1 MKYFGISDWIVI
13 TAYLFGIIAVGLW
26 FGKGQKSTRDYF
38 LGSRNIPWWG
48 VGLSIIASETSGL
61 TIIGIPALAYGG
73 DLTFLQ
79 IAIGYVI
86 ARVVLAIVLV
96 PHYLRGEIYS
106 PYQLL
111 TNAFGPSAGRLAGGF
126 FLLSGTL
133 AAGVRVYVTS
143 IPLKL
148 MLDTPMLQA
157 ILVFVG
163 LALIY
168 TCIGG
173 IKAVIWTD
181 VVQFSLFMAGGL
193 FTLIYIPSIL
203 PGGIDGTISQAWTAG
218 KLHWFNGNFS
228 LALPF
233 NIWMGLFGATAQV
246 MASHGA
252 DQLIVQRVLTCKS
265 AADARRAL
273 ILSAVIILPL
283 FAVFLLTGT
292 MLWVY
297 YQHSPLPIPLPAN
310 QAGLR
315 QNDYIFP
322 IFIMTGV
329 PHVLRGFLMVA
340 ILSAA
345 MSAVSSAMAALASVS
360 TMDFLKGLFRR
371 PRSEQFFV
379 RLSRYSTIFW
389 ALMLI
394 VVAYASREVPLVL
407 NWAFSLNGLTSGAML
422 GGVLLALALKRGS
435 PGPIFV
441 GMISSLALMIA
452 IRLGAQGWIDWP
464 WFTLI
469 GTLTTVGLAVAARAA
484 QPSPAP
490 TLR

>member
-1 MKYFGISDWIVI
+1 MKYFAASDWVVIVS
-13 TAYLFGIIAVGLW
+13 YLTGIIAVGLW
-26 FGKGQKSTRDYF
+26 VGKGQKTTRDYF

-61 TIIGIPALAYGG
+61 TIIGIPALAFGS
-73 DLTFLQ
+73 DLAFLQ

-86 ARVVLAIVLV
+86 ARIVLAVVMV
-96 PHYLRGEIYS
+96 PHYMRGEIYS

-148 MLDTPMLQA
+148 MLDTPMLAA
-157 ILVFVG
+157 ILLFVG
-163 LALIY
+163 LALVY

-181 VVQFSLFMAGGL
+181 VVQFSLFMAGGV
-193 FTLIYIPSIL
+193 FTLIYTPHL
-203 PGGIDGTISQAWTAG
+203 LEGGFTGTLSKALAAG
-218 KLHWFNGNFS
+218 KLHWLNTHFS

-265 AADARRAL
+265 AREARKAL

-292 MLWVY
+292 MLWAY
-297 YQHSPLPIPLPAN
+297 YQQFPLPIPLPSN
-310 QAGLR
+310 QAGMP
-315 QNDYIFP
+315 QDDYIFP
-322 IFIMTGV
+322 IFIMTAV
-329 PHVLRGFLMVA
+329 PPILKGFLMVA

-360 TMDFLKGLFRR
+360 TMDFFKGLARHPHSDEFYFRW
-371 PRSEQFFV
+371 
-379 RLSRYSTIFW
+379 SRYSTVFW
-389 ALMLI
+389 ALLL
-394 VVAYASREVPLVL
+394 VLVAYASREVPLVL

-422 GGVLLALALKRGS
+422 GGVLLALWLKPRS
-435 PGPIFV
+435 PRPVFV
-441 GMISSLALMIA
+441 GMISSLALMVV
-452 IRLGAQGWIDWP
+452 IRVVAPGRIDWP
-464 WFTLI
+464 WYTLI
-469 GTLTTVGLAVAARAA
+469 GTVTTVGLALLVRAVQTP
-484 QPSPAP
+484 QPAKP
-490 TLR
+490 